1 MQFMPTHPHLSVVM
15 IYEVDDPDG
24 DGQGQ
29 FRVLSNGPPIRRW
42 QLQLPH
48 GVTFVA
54 HLPANNPNK
63 YFSLNFISMALGSGG
78 MTATA
83 AAAAAAAAAVVLAV
97 QAWRS
102 SQVAQREVKQARAEG
117 RAEAAALVATERK
130 RADEVWQTSAE
141 TSTL

>member
-1 MQFMPTHPHLSVVM
+1 
-15 IYEVDDPDG
+15 
-24 DGQGQ
+24 
-29 FRVLSNGPPIRRW
+29 
-42 QLQLPH
+42 
-48 GVTFVA
+48 
-54 HLPANNPNK
+54 
-63 YFSLNFISMALGSGG
+63 MALGSGG